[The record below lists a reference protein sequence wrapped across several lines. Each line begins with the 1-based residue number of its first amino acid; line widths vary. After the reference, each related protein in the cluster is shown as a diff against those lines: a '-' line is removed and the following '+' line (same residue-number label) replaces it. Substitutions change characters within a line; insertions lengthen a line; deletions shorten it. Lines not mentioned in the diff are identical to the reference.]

1 MEYLKHLL
9 DTMFETRKLDSFTH
23 HEGNKGVISI
33 RFDGLLRSHVE
44 SQSVDQNISVDN
56 HVTFKRKTKAQVN
69 RDLERSKGLIK
80 RHNTRSRKTNTEI
93 ENPRYSDHSDNI
105 LISNLSP
112 EAAIFHPMFTSE
124 SDDIIPISSPVADSH
139 HNTQEE
145 TSGASLHDEES
156 SAMPECSTNALPSI
170 DIPVMPS
177 EPTEKQSNNTC
188 SEMPTTDPPVVRESL
203 QYLRLIGKAKP
214 VRPRQL
220 IVKRN
225 TSHKHEPTLTK
236 CHLCQKMVDFEEV
249 GCCYYDKHRFDSLL
263 YFCSDKCMDIYR
275 DSDLLIDET

>member
-44 SQSVDQNISVDN
+44 SQSMDQNTSVDN
-56 HVTFKRKTKAQVN
+56 NVTFKRKTKAQVN

-80 RHNTRSRKTNTEI
+80 RHNTRSRKANTEI

-124 SDDIIPISSPVADSH
+124 SDVIIPLSSPVADSH
-139 HNTQEE
+139 YTVTLKNSRGNQR
-145 TSGASLHDEES
+145 SES
-156 SAMPECSTNALPSI
+156 A
-170 DIPVMPS
+170 
-177 EPTEKQSNNTC
+177 
-188 SEMPTTDPPVVRESL
+188 
-203 QYLRLIGKAKP
+203 
-214 VRPRQL
+214 
-220 IVKRN
+220 
-225 TSHKHEPTLTK
+225 
-236 CHLCQKMVDFEEV
+236 
-249 GCCYYDKHRFDSLL
+249 
-263 YFCSDKCMDIYR
+263 
-275 DSDLLIDET
+275 